1 MEASVVLRAPAK
13 LNLTLEVL
21 ARRDD
26 GFHNL
31 RSVMVPV
38 DLYDHIALASAG
50 EFTFACN
57 APDLAADN
65 LVLRALDAVCAKRP
79 DLRMHLHKSIP
90 AGSGMGGGS
99 SDAAAILHA
108 AMTGALGPVMRSDYV
123 QIARNL
129 GSDVPFFLAETA
141 ALVEGTGERVTP
153 LGALP
158 AWHATILRPPIE
170 VSTAAAFGMLAA
182 TQRPAR
188 PRNTSP
194 TLQAA
199 EALQRHDFAATVA
212 LLGND
217 FEAVVAAKYPAV
229 ASALSALRQW
239 NGVASLTGSGS
250 CVYTLW
256 NEAPPQRE
264 LQLPPGCE
272 RFDVQFVSSDAWRA
286 TA

>member
-1 MEASVVLRAPAK
+1 LRAPAK

-38 DLYDHIALASAG
+38 DLYDRISLATAG
-50 EFTFACN
+50 EFTFSCD
-57 APDLAADN
+57 PPHLEADN
-65 LVLRALDAVCAKRP
+65 LALRALDAVCAQRP
-79 DLRMHLHKSIP
+79 NLKMHLHKSIP
-90 AGSGMGGGS
+90 AGAGMGGGS
-99 SDAAAILHA
+99 SDAAAILRA
-108 AMTGALGPVMRSDYV
+108 AMSGILGSTMRSDYL

-158 AWHATILRPPIE
+158 RWHATILRPP
-170 VSTAAAFGMLAA
+170 VAVGTAAAFAMLAA
-182 TQRPAR
+182 TARPKR
-188 PRNTSP
+188 PRNASP
-194 TLQAA
+194 TLKIA
-199 EALQRHDFAATVA
+199 EALQRHDFAATIS

-217 FEAVVAAKYPAV
+217 FEAVVTAQYPEV
-229 ASALSALRQW
+229 ATALSALRRW
-239 NGVASLTGSGS
+239 NGAASLTGSGS

-256 NEAPPQRE
+256 NQTLPAGE
-264 LQLPPGCE
+264 LVLPAGCE
-272 RFDVQFVSSDAWRA
+272 RFDVQFVSSDAWRT